1 MPELMRWR
9 RSSDRVKWAKAVVV
23 IDSHRGIGP
32 TSLSSKVEKSSRIV
46 KRWIG
51 DYLKGGMDVLRVK
64 RKNRQ
69 GPVRIAGMK
78 QRRDRIIALLHETPQ
93 IHGINR
99 TSWSLK
105 TLAQAFDK
113 QYGESS
119 GKWS

>member
-1 MPELMRWR
+1 M
-9 RSSDRVKWAKAVVV
+9 
-23 IDSHRGIGP
+23 
-32 TSLSSKVEKSSRIV
+32 
-46 KRWIG
+46 
-51 DYLKGGMDVLRVK
+51 RVK

-69 GPVRIAGMK
+69 GPERIAGMK

-113 QYGESS
+113 QYGESI
-119 GKWS
+119 GKSTLSEYVKAEGYTFRKARRVLTSPDPDLS